1 VPLRSK
7 ETIARMWEA
16 LAGGLIDSIGS
27 DHVNYDKSR
36 EQMEVKGDVW
46 KTQSGFPSRVE
57 ALLPIMLSE
66 GVNKGRITLQRLV
79 EVCCQNPAKIFGLHP
94 QKGAIAL
101 GSDADLVIVDLDKSC
116 KVNKDMIHSS
126 AGWSIYEGW
135 EIKGWP
141 VMTILRGQ
149 VMMEWP
155 EGEPKAKIVG
165 KPMGKY
171 IARQLI

>member
-1 VPLRSK
+1 
-7 ETIARMWEA
+7 MWEA

-79 EVCCQNPAKIFGLHP
+79 EVCCLNPANIFGLHP

-116 KVNKDMIHSS
+116 KVNRDMIHSS

-141 VMTILRGQ
+141 VMTILRGH

-171 IARQLI
+171 IARQLVTH